1 MFREN
6 HIQEWE
12 EKANCQTHHE
22 RERFVTPHSNVSR
35 QPVQTPEPTITILSS
50 PAIDNIRRSSSMGRS
65 FQPNKVVPVPSWCAC
80 PLSPSPETMSALNE
94 LSNSPL
100 ISCSPSIL
108 FFFLDNLKLR
118 IQLTCKQ
125 QWSYQGLCTYVKSQ
139 SELDATRI

>member
-1 MFREN
+1 
-6 HIQEWE
+6 
-12 EKANCQTHHE
+12 
-22 RERFVTPHSNVSR
+22 
-35 QPVQTPEPTITILSS
+35 
-50 PAIDNIRRSSSMGRS
+50 
-65 FQPNKVVPVPSWCAC
+65 
-80 PLSPSPETMSALNE
+80 MSALNE